1 MNLKKKIAAGL
12 ISKKWRHVF
21 LKIEL
26 DHEDDMFSILTKK
39 KIAAGLISKKW
50 RHVFLKIELD
60 HEDDMFSILTY
71 HHICGYKSCLSSRF
85 SLYFLGIFLINSFY
99 TLIIFQKILYEE
111 LIFYYSSCENENIY
125 IQFKCTVF
133 YLLHQFF

>member
-1 MNLKKKIAAGL
+1 MKIKL
-12 ISKKWRHVF
+12 NNF
-21 LKIEL
+21 LCAL
-26 DHEDDMFSILTKK
+26 FSNKYCTNS
-39 KIAAGLISKKW
+39 IAAGLISKKW